1 MSELPKN
8 DAEVASNVSAQILK
22 VIEER
27 EELAYEAGVKDTLSR
42 VLPQLKQINNL
53 VQRNIDNIEA
63 TLAMDRLVNLAKE
76 EEEAEKASEE

>member
-1 MSELPKN
+1 MSELPKK

-42 VLPQLKQINNL
+42 ILPQLKQIHNL

-76 EEEAEKASEE
+76 EEAEKASEE

>member
-76 EEEAEKASEE
+76 EEADKASEE

>member
-1 MSELPKN
+1 MPELPKK

-42 VLPQLKQINNL
+42 VLPQLKQIHNL

-76 EEEAEKASEE
+76 EEAEKASEE

>member
-42 VLPQLKQINNL
+42 VLPQLKQIN
-53 VQRNIDNIEA
+53 
-63 TLAMDRLVNLAKE
+63 TL
-76 EEEAEKASEE
+76 S

>member
-1 MSELPKN
+1 MSELPKK

-76 EEEAEKASEE
+76 EEAEKASEE

>member
-1 MSELPKN
+1 MSELPKK

-42 VLPQLKQINNL
+42 VLPQLKQIHNL

-76 EEEAEKASEE
+76 EEAEKASEE

>member
-1 MSELPKN
+1 MSELPKK

-27 EELAYEAGVKDTLSR
+27 EELAYETGVKDTLSR
-42 VLPQLKQINNL
+42 VLPQLKQIHNL

-76 EEEAEKASEE
+76 EEAEKASEE

>member
-1 MSELPKN
+1 MSELPKK

-42 VLPQLKQINNL
+42 VLPQLKQINTL

-76 EEEAEKASEE
+76 EEAEKASEE

>member
-42 VLPQLKQINNL
+42 VLPQLKQIHNL

-76 EEEAEKASEE
+76 EEAEKSSEE

>member
-1 MSELPKN
+1 MSELPKK

-42 VLPQLKQINNL
+42 VLPQLKQIHNL
-53 VQRNIDNIEA
+53 VQRNIDNVEA

-76 EEEAEKASEE
+76 EEAEKASEE

>member
-42 VLPQLKQINNL
+42 VLHQLKQINTL

-76 EEEAEKASEE
+76 EEAEKASEE

>member
-63 TLAMDRLVNLAKE
+63 TLAMDRLINRAK

>member
-1 MSELPKN
+1 MSELPKD
-8 DAEVASNVSAQILK
+8 DATIASNVSSQILK

-76 EEEAEKASEE
+76 EAEKASEE

>member
-22 VIEER
+22 VIQER

-76 EEEAEKASEE
+76 EEAEKASEE

>member
-1 MSELPKN
+1 MSELPKK
-8 DAEVASNVSAQILK
+8 DAEVASNVSAQIVK

-42 VLPQLKQINNL
+42 VLPQLKQIHNL

-76 EEEAEKASEE
+76 EEAEKASEE

>member
-8 DAEVASNVSAQILK
+8 DAEVASNVSSQILK

-76 EEEAEKASEE
+76 EEAEKASEE

>member
-76 EEEAEKASEE
+76 EAEKASEE

>member
-42 VLPQLKQINNL
+42 VLPQLKQIHNL

-76 EEEAEKASEE
+76 EEAEKASEE

>member
-27 EELAYEAGVKDTLSR
+27 EELAYEAGVKDTLSC
-42 VLPQLKQINNL
+42 VLPQLKQISTL

-76 EEEAEKASEE
+76 EEAEKASEE

>member
-76 EEEAEKASEE
+76 EEAEKASEE

>member
-1 MSELPKN
+1 MSELPKK

-42 VLPQLKQINNL
+42 VLPQLKQIHNF

-63 TLAMDRLVNLAKE
+63 TLAMDRLVNLAN

>member
-8 DAEVASNVSAQILK
+8 DAEVASNVSAQNLK

-42 VLPQLKQINNL
+42 VLPQLKQINNF

-76 EEEAEKASEE
+76 EEAEKASEE